1 MPMNCNPLRSSQ
13 RSQRGLSLVEL
24 MVGITVGLFVVAAAA
39 TLVANQL
46 SDNRRLLLETQVQ
59 QDLRATMD
67 IVTRQLRRAG
77 AATPSNVEAGIAAS
91 PTAGGARNPFSTI
104 APVSATAIETT
115 FSFYFDASQQGP
127 YGFKLE
133 DNIVKSLMPRTC
145 PAGTPAGTTCTQWQ
159 ELTDPNTVVVTA
171 FNITPNTV
179 TSTELPCPQLC
190 PQNLA
195 IDPLDERKYCW
206 PKLKVRSY
214 VVDIQAR
221 ARSDP
226 GVRRAL
232 RNDVRVRNDLVEFN
246 GPTATSPVCPS

>member
-1 MPMNCNPLRSSQ
+1 MNRQHDPRATS

-67 IVTRQLRRAG
+67 IITRQLRRAG
-77 AATPSNVEAGIAAS
+77 AATPNNVEAGIAAS
-91 PTAGGARNPFSTI
+91 PVAGGASNPFGTI
-104 APVSATAIETT
+104 SPVTTAATETT

-133 DNIVKSLMPRTC
+133 GGIVKTLMPRT
-145 PAGTPAGTTCTQWQ
+145 GNTPVWQ
-159 ELTDPNTVVVTA
+159 ELTDPNSVVVTA
-171 FNITPNTV
+171 FSITPRTV
-179 TSTELPCPQLC
+179 TSTALPCPKLC
-190 PQNLA
+190 VQNLVV
-195 IDPLDERKYCW
+195 DPLDERKYCW
-206 PKLKVRSY
+206 PKLIVRSY
-214 VVDIQAR
+214 IVDIQAR
-221 ARSDP
+221 AKSDP

-232 RNDVRVRNDLVEFN
+232 RNDVRVRNDLVES
-246 GPTATSPVCPS
+246 TTSPVCPV

>member
-1 MPMNCNPLRSSQ
+1 MKTGANLNRCCRA
-13 RSQRGLSLVEL
+13 SQRGLSLVEL

-46 SDNRRLLLETQVQ
+46 GDNRRLLLETQVQ

-67 IVTRQLRRAG
+67 IITRQLRRAG
-77 AATPSNVEAGIAAS
+77 AATPTNVEAGIAAS
-91 PTAGGARNPFSTI
+91 PVAGGASNPFGSI
-104 APVSATAIETT
+104 AVVGSPGTETT

-133 DNIVKSLMPRTC
+133 NGIVKTLMPRTGSS
-145 PAGTPAGTTCTQWQ
+145 PVWQ

-171 FNITPNTV
+171 FSITPRTV
-179 TSTELPCPQLC
+179 TSTPLPCPKLC
-190 PQNLA
+190 S
-195 IDPLDERKYCW
+195 DGTTDCW
-206 PKLKVRSY
+206 PKLIVRSY

-226 GVRRAL
+226 AVQRAL
-232 RNDVRVRNDLVEFN
+232 RNDVRVRNDMVEFN
-246 GPTATSPVCPS
+246 GPTATSPVCPA